1 MAQLFAP
8 DHKPAIRWPVEIRHE
23 SFDNQEVILFTCP
36 LGLAEKPLGL
46 MSIVAPI
53 LARFDGTASVQEIA
67 NQFSAQGA
75 TLELVL
81 ELAKLLDD
89 HLFLDTPKFRAVLD
103 KDKGEFAQ
111 RDSRAASLAGLGYP
125 SKPEQLA
132 DQIEKYLAEVKSP
145 LVREPGQLLTL
156 ITPHIDYPRGSQT
169 YANGYRYLRGESPDL
184 VVLIGT
190 SHQYSED
197 LFHLTLK
204 DFETPFGALNNA
216 REFTGELAKLYGRER
231 SFRDEYL
238 HKREHSLELQA
249 PFLKYFLPEV
259 KIIPVLVGGFHGYL
273 QGEVM
278 PQGREE
284 YETFA
289 QAFLELLVRYR
300 KGGSKILFVAGV
312 DMAHVG
318 ANFGD
323 PFELTPQL
331 MEQIAKKDKRY
342 LEYVQQGRKDQLWDH
357 IAADMDRRRICG
369 FSTLYL
375 VLDLLERMQISF
387 SSQLMEYRQ
396 AVDSKR
402 ECGVTFA
409 SLGIW
414 EQS

>member
-1 MAQLFAP
+1 MVQVFAP

-23 SFDNQEVILFTCP
+23 NFDNQEVILFTCP

-53 LARFDGTASVQEIA
+53 LARFDGTTSVQEIA

-89 HLFLDTPKFRAVLD
+89 HLFLDTPKFRAILD
-103 KDKGEFAQ
+103 KDKGDFAQ
-111 RDSRAASLAGLGYP
+111 RDLRPASLAGSGYP
-125 SKPEQLA
+125 SKPEQLTR
-132 DQIEKYLAEVKSP
+132 QIEKYLAEVKSP
-145 LVREPGQLLTL
+145 LAREPGRLLTL
-156 ITPHIDYPRGSQT
+156 IAPHIDYPRGSQT
-169 YANGYRYLRGESPDL
+169 YANGYRYLEGESPDL

-204 DFETPFGALNNA
+204 DFETPFGSLSNA
-216 REFTGELAKLYGRER
+216 KDFTGELAKLYGQDR

-259 KIIPVLVGGFHGYL
+259 KIIPVLVGGFHSYL
-273 QGEVM
+273 QQNVM
-278 PQGREE
+278 PQEREE

-289 QAFLELLVRYR
+289 LAFLELLISYR
-300 KGGSKILFVAGV
+300 KAGSKILFVAGV

-323 PFELTPQL
+323 PFELTPKF
-331 MEQIAKKDKRY
+331 MEEIAQKDQHY
-342 LEYVQQGRKDQLWDH
+342 LDYVQQGRKDLLWNH
-357 IAADMDRRRICG
+357 IAADMDSRRICG

-375 VLDLLERMQISF
+375 VLDILERMQVSF
-387 SSQLMEYRQ
+387 GSQLMEYRQ

-409 SLGIW
+409 SVGLW